1 MERMSGL
8 DASFLYVESPTQL
21 MTIGVVALVD
31 PGSFDRAE
39 GGYSFERMRDRL
51 AERVAEIPVLLRKP
65 RPVPL
70 GLDHPLWVV
79 DEDFDLD
86 RHVHRLAVPSPAGL
100 EEVSD
105 IVGHMSGIPMPHDR
119 PLWEMWFIEGM
130 ADGRVAIFAKLH
142 HSMVDGVAS
151 ADVIGQLCGLAP
163 TDEQAAREARAE
175 RQPTAAELLGRG
187 LLKSLAR
194 PVGIVRL
201 LPHTVTG
208 ISRTVRRAAS
218 GTTMAAPFRAPRL
231 PFNGAVTGHRT
242 VALADLSLEEMKEVR
257 ALTGATVNDVLLTV
271 CGGALRRYLAE
282 RDLLPEQTLVANI
295 PVSVRATSERAT
307 GSNKVSILFVRL
319 GSHVEDHL
327 ERLMTVH
334 KDTRS
339 AKEHSTAL
347 GPDTLH
353 DWAEVG
359 SSPLVGVVMRSYSN
373 LRLADRHRVVHNL
386 TISNIPGPPGPLTFL
401 GGRLDA
407 VYPLGPVMDGAGL
420 NLTAMSLD
428 GTLHVGLHGCREQI
442 PDVWS
447 LAGHVGP
454 VMAELLAQVRSRA

>member
-31 PGSFDRAE
+31 PGSVE
-39 GGYSFERMRDRL
+39 GGYSFERMREAL
-51 AERVAEIPVLLRKP
+51 AERVAAIPVLLRRP

-70 GLDHPLWVV
+70 GLDHPLWEL
-79 DEDFDLD
+79 DETFDLD
-86 RHVHRLAVPSPAGL
+86 RHVHRLAVPAPAGL

-105 IVGHMSGIPMPHDR
+105 IVGHMSGIPMPRDR

-163 TDEQAAREARAE
+163 TDPEAALVARDE
-175 RQPTAAELLGRG
+175 RRPTTAELVGRG
-187 LLKSLAR
+187 VLKSLAR

-201 LPHTVTG
+201 VPHTVTG
-208 ISRTVRRAAS
+208 IGRTVRRAAS

-242 VALADLSLEEMKEVR
+242 CALADLSLEEMKEVR
-257 ALTGATVNDVLLTV
+257 AATGATVNDVLLTV

-282 RDLLPEQTLVANI
+282 RDLLPDQTLVANI
-295 PVSVRATSERAT
+295 PVSVRATSERPH
-307 GSNKVSILFVRL
+307 GVNKVSILFVRL

-334 KDTRS
+334 KDTRA
-339 AKEHSTAL
+339 AKEHSSAL

-359 SSPLVGVVMRSYSN
+359 SSPLVGVVMRGYSS

-386 TISNIPGPPGPLTFL
+386 TISNIPGPPGPLSFL

-420 NLTAMSLD
+420 NITVMSLV

-447 LAGHVGP
+447 LARHLGP
-454 VMAELLAQVRSRA
+454 VMAELLEQVRHPASG

>member
-1 MERMSGL
+1 MQRMSGL
-8 DASFLYVESPTQL
+8 DASFLYIESPTQL

-31 PGSFDRAE
+31 PGSVD
-39 GGYSFERMRDRL
+39 GGYSFDRMREQL
-51 AERVAEIPVLLRKP
+51 AERVAQIPVLLRKP
-65 RPVPL
+65 RLVPL
-70 GLDHPLWVV
+70 GLDHPLWVI

-105 IVGHMSGIPMPHDR
+105 LVGHLSGIPMPHTR

-151 ADVIGQLCGLAP
+151 AEVIGQLCGLAP
-163 TDEQAAREARAE
+163 TDPEAAHQARSE
-175 RQPTAAELLGRG
+175 RQPTDAELVGRG
-187 LLKSLAR
+187 VLKSLAR
-194 PVGIVRL
+194 PVGIVKL
-201 LPHTVTG
+201 LPHTLTG

-242 VALADLSLEEMKEVR
+242 VALADLSLEEMKR
-257 ALTGATVNDVLLTV
+257 IRSATGATVNDVLLTV

-282 RDLLPEQTLVANI
+282 HDLLPEQSLVANI
-295 PVSVRATSERAT
+295 PVSVRATSARPI

-334 KDTRS
+334 KDTRA
-339 AKEHSTAL
+339 AKEHASAL

-359 SSPLVGVVMRSYSN
+359 SSPLVGMVMRSYSS
-373 LRLADRHRVVHNL
+373 LRLAERHKVVHNL

-420 NLTAMSLD
+420 NITAMSLD

-447 LAGHVGP
+447 LARHVEP
-454 VMAELLAQVRSRA
+454 VMAELLAQVREQGEPR